1 MGEGLT
7 LFGHLQLCM
16 QWGQTIQTIG
26 WQIQNVILNLSNIVV
41 EIDSG
46 VMYNIGYENYNVNL
60 CGNPLHKSELRVR
73 EWGSLELR
81 VGELGVREFDRN
93 GWMVRVVSWSSSF

>member
-7 LFGHLQLCM
+7 LLGHLQLCM

-73 EWGSLELR
+73 E
-81 VGELGVREFDRN
+81 LGVREFDRN
-93 GWMVRVVSWSSSF
+93 GWMVRVVSWSSRF

>member
-7 LFGHLQLCM
+7 LLGHLQLCM

-73 EWGSLELR
+73 EWGSE
-81 VGELGVREFDRN
+81 GV
-93 GWMVRVVSWSSSF
+93 

>member
-1 MGEGLT
+1 M
-7 LFGHLQLCM
+7 
-16 QWGQTIQTIG
+16 
-26 WQIQNVILNLSNIVV
+26 VV

-73 EWGSLELR
+73 EWGSE
-81 VGELGVREFDRN
+81 GV
-93 GWMVRVVSWSSSF
+93 

>member
-1 MGEGLT
+1 MGCQLKAIICQIGLRRMYCE
-7 LFGHLQLCM
+7 FGVRELGVGELENGRYM

-60 CGNPLHKSELRVR
+60 CGNPLHESTRSARLKTKE
-73 EWGSLELR
+73 
-81 VGELGVREFDRN
+81 
-93 GWMVRVVSWSSSF
+93 

>member
-7 LFGHLQLCM
+7 LLGHLQLCM

-46 VMYNIGYENYNVNL
+46 VMYNIGYENDNVNL
-60 CGNPLHKSELRVR
+60 CGNPLHKSELR
-73 EWGSLELR
+73 
-81 VGELGVREFDRN
+81 VREFDRN

>member
-7 LFGHLQLCM
+7 LLGHLQLCM

-73 EWGSLELR
+73 E
-81 VGELGVREFDRN
+81 LGVREFDRN